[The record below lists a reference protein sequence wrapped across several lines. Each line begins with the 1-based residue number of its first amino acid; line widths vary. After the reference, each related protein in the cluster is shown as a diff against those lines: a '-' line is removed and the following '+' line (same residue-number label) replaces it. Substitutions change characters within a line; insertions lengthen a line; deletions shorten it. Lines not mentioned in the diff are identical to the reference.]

1 MQARS
6 WASWWPPIERQKWS
20 SVSQISH
27 IFSRR
32 PNIWAPPP
40 FVKTFFSSKNISCER
55 ILKEIDDNFMRCII
69 LKFRCKYFWSQ
80 FSILPQWLF
89 GSDGKTQCESLSTQ
103 QTKGKQKRLNS
114 FLVQFCLLLKKT
126 VVISLLAHWEQN
138 YCGSCIFF
146 LVVQMAKASRG
157 LFQDCFDHLLGLDK

>member
-1 MQARS
+1 MYQLYFRFRNHRCFRAMPSTKKKLLAHVWVWLLQRCGTS
-6 WASWWPPIERQKWS
+6 SPAHLTLNGDHQGSQRDASKVLGLLVAWPPKERQKWS

-32 PNIWAPPP
+32 PNIWAPPL

-69 LKFRCKYFWSQ
+69 LEFRCKYFWSQ

-89 GSDGKTQCESLSTQ
+89 GSDGKTQCEVLSTQ
-103 QTKGKQKRLNS
+103 QTKGKQK
-114 FLVQFCLLLKKT
+114 KT
-126 VVISLLAHWEQN
+126 
-138 YCGSCIFF
+138 
-146 LVVQMAKASRG
+146 
-157 LFQDCFDHLLGLDK
+157 